1 MCGRLSSAARA
12 KIPNFNYVQ
21 PFVDLMVVC
30 KGHLVPRNRKIV
42 ISCHNMN
49 VRRRKSL
56 LKLTLGFD
64 GEDVEPLIPPRSE
77 LRIDGEK
84 SLKKFPF

>member
-1 MCGRLSSAARA
+1 
-12 KIPNFNYVQ
+12 
-21 PFVDLMVVC
+21 
-30 KGHLVPRNRKIV
+30 
-42 ISCHNMN
+42 MN

-64 GEDVEPLIPPRSE
+64 GEYVEPLIPPRSE